1 MVPFERIIGQ
11 AGNLRT
17 SNGNKNMHNSMLLA
31 TCLAFT
37 SITAVATP
45 RTLLPEESQIE
56 FSVKEMGVPV
66 SGKFKRFEAAIEI
79 DPVEPKKSS
88 ANVRIDID
96 SLTTE
101 NDEADAIAVGP
112 DWLDKARAPYAIFK
126 SASIRELGKGRYE
139 TKGTLSIRNKERDV
153 VIQFST
159 ADQVAEK
166 TLVTSEFII
175 KRSEFGIGGGV
186 WNEGGVVAEEI
197 PVRVRFTLA
206 PAATKSNPAASH

>member
-1 MVPFERIIGQ
+1 MVRGPLEIFERQ
-11 AGNLRT
+11 DD
-17 SNGNKNMHNSMLLA
+17 NKIMSHSILAA
-31 TCLAFT
+31 TCFVFT
-37 SITAVATP
+37 SIAAVAAP

-66 SGKFKRFEAAIEI
+66 SGKFKRFEAVIEI
-79 DPVEPKKSS
+79 DPVDPKKSS
-88 ANVRIDID
+88 ANVRIDIG

-139 TKGTLSIRNKERDV
+139 TKGTLNIRNKEREI
-153 VIQFST
+153 VIQFNT

-166 TLVTSEFII
+166 TVVTSEFII
-175 KRSEFGIGGGV
+175 ERSEFGIGGGV

-206 PAATKSNPAASH
+206 PAAHNE